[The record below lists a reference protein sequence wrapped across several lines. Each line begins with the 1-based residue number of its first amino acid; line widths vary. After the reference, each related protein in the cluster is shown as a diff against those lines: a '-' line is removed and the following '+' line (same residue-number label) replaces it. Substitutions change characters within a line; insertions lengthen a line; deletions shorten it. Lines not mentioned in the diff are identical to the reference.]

1 MSEKPCLKLIG
12 CQTTSPLLKRIKK
25 YDSYE
30 YLTEVVRRWTKR
42 LEEYKLTLEI
52 EMGHLMACLGAFLGT
67 AILIPFNDFLII
79 LK

>member
-1 MSEKPCLKLIG
+1 MYFA
-12 CQTTSPLLKRIKK
+12 Q
-25 YDSYE
+25 

-67 AILIPFNDFLII
+67 AILIPFHDFLII